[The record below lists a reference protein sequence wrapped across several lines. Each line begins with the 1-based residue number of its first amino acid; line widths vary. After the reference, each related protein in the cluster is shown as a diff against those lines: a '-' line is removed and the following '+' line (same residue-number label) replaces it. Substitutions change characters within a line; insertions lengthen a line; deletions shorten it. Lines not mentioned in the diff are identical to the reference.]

1 MVVDL
6 VCGETVTENMGRSPC
21 CERLG
26 LNKGFWSPEEDR
38 ILVNHINKH
47 GHKNWHALPRQAGTA
62 FLFNKIRVLFN
73 VVFVDVFLSL
83 KLINRAFEVWEELQT
98 QVDKLS

>member
-1 MVVDL
+1 MIVDL
-6 VCGETVTENMGRSPC
+6 VCGETGTEKMGRIPC

-38 ILVNHINKH
+38 ILINHINTY

-62 FLFNKIRVLFN
+62 FLFNQISVWFN
-73 VVFVDVFLSL
+73 VVVVVFLSL
-83 KLINRAFEVWEELQT
+83 NLINRAFEMWKELQT